1 MSKIKTLHIN
11 NFKFFRYS
19 KPLNLDSKHLLLY
32 GENGSGKSSVYYG
45 LYTLLEAAT
54 KQPESVQKY
63 FDPEN
68 NQSLVNIY
76 ADTTH
81 GKENTGSY
89 IQITDDAAH
98 TYRLSFTDVDCIA
111 DNNLLESNRASD
123 FMNYVSLFQ
132 FQMFRNSEVSDL
144 RDVFLKSILP
154 SVSFPKIKYL
164 DRDLKGAIEI
174 YNAYKEEPVKVVNPK
189 GDIILAYK
197 NSPEYKEYIG
207 LEAHFNAQMHA
218 LLDFINNNINDKI
231 KEFDY
236 DFKVY
241 LEYQEASHYK
251 KDKVTDF
258 TEFRI
263 ILRLIEYNGKS
274 VNIEH
279 PNTFLNEARMAALA
293 FSIRWA
299 VLDYRLQQDVA
310 PDALKVL
317 VLDDIMISLDMAN
330 REKLINIIINK
341 LAPQYQILFFTHD
354 KHIFESMKHEL
365 MRVYYKN
372 KEEELQE
379 TCWFIQEMYDIE
391 KAGAHEPIFQPT
403 QSNYARALRYF
414 RGEDCLV
421 DNVASG
427 NAIRQAMEGAFK
439 DLFRKANIVR
449 NANGEPIEKSSLMI
463 SNCIDIARSNRE
475 RLGLSHEFMNKID
488 GLRECLFNPASH
500 DNPGRNFYRQELKE
514 AFEVCETLFKCDQ
527 RIVVP
532 KGSEVKFSIKPTDDV
547 HHEYTVRLKQD
558 LIAYKL
564 VDSITYQYYWHQGT
578 FYITD
583 SADSKIQDYPIKKY
597 TLEQVY
603 YESYDFFKKQ
613 GKYDNENIQ
622 DILDAVTYNGR
633 SLRELLVI

>member
-11 NFKFFRYS
+11 NFKFFRCS
-19 KPLNLDSKHLLLY
+19 KPLDLDSKHLLLY
-32 GENGSGKSSVYYG
+32 GENGNGKSSVYYG

-68 NQSLVNIY
+68 DQSLVNIY
-76 ADTTH
+76 ADTTQ

-98 TYRLSFTDVDCIA
+98 SYRLSFTDLDCIA

-154 SVSFPKIKYL
+154 SVSFSKIRYL
-164 DRDLKGAIEI
+164 DRELKGAIEI

-218 LLDFINNNINDKI
+218 LIDFINNNINDKI

-354 KHIFESMKHEL
+354 KLIFESMKHEL
-365 MRVYYKN
+365 MRVYNKN

-379 TCWFIQEMYDIE
+379 TDWFIQEMYDIE
-391 KAGAHEPIFQPT
+391 KAGVHEPIFQPT

-427 NAIRQAMEGAFK
+427 NAIRQAIEGAFK

-449 NANGEPIEKSSLMI
+449 NANGDPIEISSLMI

-500 DNPGRNFYRQELKE
+500 DNLWRNFYRQELKE

-532 KGSEVKFSIKPTDDV
+532 KGSEVKFSIIPTDGV

-583 SADSKIQDYPIKKY
+583 SADPKIQDCRIKKH

-603 YESYDFFKKQ
+603 YESYAFFKKQ
-613 GKYDNENIQ
+613 GKYNKENIQ
-622 DILDAVTYNGR
+622 AILDAVTYNGR
-633 SLRELLVI
+633 TLRELLVI